1 MLDIN
6 STLIFVTTIFL
17 LCGLAF
23 DQDFLF
29 PFFLKK
35 F

>member
-23 DQDFLF
+23 D
-29 PFFLKK
+29 PRISFFLSS
-35 F
+35 